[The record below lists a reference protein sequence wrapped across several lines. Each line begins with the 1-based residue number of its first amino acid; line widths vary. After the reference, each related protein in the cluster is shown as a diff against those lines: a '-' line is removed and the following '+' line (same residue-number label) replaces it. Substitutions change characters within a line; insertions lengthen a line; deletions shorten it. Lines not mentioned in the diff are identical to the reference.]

1 VEFLGGV
8 QEDMLLLKEDGAA
21 AGAEAMEVEGDN
33 KTKEPKVIVLSRMSC
48 VTECLGFFM
57 GSS

>member
-1 VEFLGGV
+1 
-8 QEDMLLLKEDGAA
+8 MLLLKEDGAA